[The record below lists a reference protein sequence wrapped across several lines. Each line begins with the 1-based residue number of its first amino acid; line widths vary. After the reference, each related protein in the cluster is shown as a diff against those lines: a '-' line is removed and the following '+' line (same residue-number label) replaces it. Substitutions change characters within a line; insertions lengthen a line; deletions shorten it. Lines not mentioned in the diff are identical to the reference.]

1 MGGLRPIHAC
11 AKIARMTTSR
21 QIRLAC
27 AADLGAMTELY
38 RHLNPDDPELTPTRA
53 IATWSELLDRDGVR
67 VFVADIGY
75 GPIATC
81 TLIIVPNL
89 TRGGR
94 PFGFIENVVT
104 HAAVRGHGH
113 GRALLDEA
121 LNTAWRQGCY
131 KVMLLTGRKD
141 EAVWRFYEG
150 AGFDRTAKTGFY
162 VSAPTQRNSILG

>member
-1 MGGLRPIHAC
+1 MPP
-11 AKIARMTTSR
+11 
-21 QIRLAC
+21 QIRQ
-27 AADLGAMTELY
+27 AASSDLTAITRLY
-38 RHLNPDDPELTPTRA
+38 RQLHPDDTQLDPIQATA
-53 IATWSELLDRDGVR
+53 IWSELLNRDGVH
-67 VFVADIGY
+67 VFVTDIGY

-104 HAAVRGHGH
+104 HIAERGRGH

-121 LNTAWRQGCY
+121 LNKAWREGCY
-131 KVMLLTGRKD
+131 KVMLLTGRND

-150 AGFDRTAKTGFY
+150 AGFNRTAKTGFY

>member
-1 MGGLRPIHAC
+1 
-11 AKIARMTTSR
+11 MTMPSR
-21 QIRLAC
+21 IRQAG
-27 AADLGAMTELY
+27 AADLQAITALY
-38 RHLNPDDPELTPTRA
+38 RQLNPDDPDLDPA
-53 IATWSELLDRDGVR
+53 QAMSIWSELLSRDGVH
-67 VFVADIGY
+67 VLVADIGY

-104 HAAVRGHGH
+104 HTAVRGCGH

-121 LNTAWRQGCY
+121 LDTAWREGCY

-141 EAVWRFYEG
+141 EAVLRFYEG
-150 AGFDRTAKTGFY
+150 AGFSRTAKTGFHA
-162 VSAPTQRNSILG
+162 SAPTQPD